1 MRPIRSFNLHY
12 EDGFEVTGLSLRQRL
27 IEMNWGLL
35 LIPLVLLLIG
45 VVSLYSAAQGSWTP
59 WALNHLIRFGLGLV
73 IMVLVAMV
81 DVRFWMRSAYIWFAI
96 GIVLLILVEFVG
108 TRGGGAQRW
117 LDLYVFNLQPSE
129 LMKVFLILALAR
141 YLHERTY
148 EQMGYLVFLVLPLV
162 MLVLPFGLIFIQP
175 DLGTGLLLF
184 ILGCIML
191 YAGGLRHWKVLAG
204 LLSALLA
211 FWAAWE
217 YLLKDYQKARLITF
231 RQPEADPFGDG
242 YQIIQ
247 SKIAM
252 GSGGLFGKGF
262 LNGTQ
267 SQLQFLPE
275 KQTDFIFALISEEWG
290 LFGAFFVLA
299 IYGLL
304 FAYLLILS
312 TRIPN
317 QFGRLV
323 VLGVATNLFLYV
335 TVNVGMVSG
344 SLPVVG
350 VPLPLISYGGTIMLT
365 TMLSLGLVM
374 SVYINRHVAIGR
386 FTIEAE
392 RGRFYDGT

>member
-1 MRPIRSFNLHY
+1 MRPLRSFNLHY
-12 EDGFEVTGLSLRQRL
+12 EDSFEATGLSLRQRL

-35 LIPLVLLLIG
+35 LIPLVLLGIG
-45 VVSLYSAAQGSWTP
+45 VLSLYSAAEGSWRP

-73 IMVLVAMV
+73 VMVLVAMI
-81 DVRFWMRSAYIWFAI
+81 DVRFWMRTAYAWYAL
-96 GIVLLILVEFVG
+96 GIVLLILVELVG
-108 TRGGGAQRW
+108 THGGGAQRW

-148 EQMGYLVFLVLPLV
+148 EQMGYLVFLVMPFIMLLV
-162 MLVLPFGLIFIQP
+162 PFALIFLQP

-184 ILGCIML
+184 FLGSVLL
-191 YAGGLRHWKVLAG
+191 YAGGLRYWKVLAG
-204 LLSALLA
+204 VLSALLA

-231 RQPEADPFGDG
+231 RNPEADPFGDG

-304 FAYLLILS
+304 FVYLLLLA

-335 TVNVGMVSG
+335 TVNIGMVSG